1 MTKTKQTAGT
11 PKAKKP
17 TKAEKPR
24 SPKITQETT
33 KPAKGKAKAKPK
45 ASKARKSQEPKPMG
59 RPSTYSDDV
68 AATIC
73 QRLACGESLR
83 AICLGDDMPDRTT
96 VYDWLFRMPDFASQ
110 YTRAREEQAET
121 MADDIVAIADESYHD
136 HDIDENGHVR
146 VNNEAIQRSKLRV
159 EARKWVAAKLK
170 PKKYGDKIT
179 QEVVGANGGA
189 VKVETLA
196 ATVDQQ
202 TASDVYQRM
211 IRGE

>member
-11 PKAKKP
+11 PKAKKSP
-17 TKAEKPR
+17 KTEKPKT
-24 SPKITQETT
+24 P
-33 KPAKGKAKAKPK
+33 KPAAGKAKAKPK
-45 ASKARKSQEPKPMG
+45 ASKAVKPQAPKPIG

-96 VYDWLFRMPDFASQ
+96 VYDWLFRIPEFASQ

-189 VKVETLA
+189 VQVEHGLDPTKLSSSALSELLA
-196 ATVDQQ
+196 ARVSPATD
-202 TASDVYQRM
+202 
-211 IRGE
+211 

>member
-1 MTKTKQTAGT
+1 MTKQTAGT

-17 TKAEKPR
+17 TKKAET
-24 SPKITQETT
+24 PKITKE
-33 KPAKGKAKAKPK
+33 PAKAKPK

-96 VYDWLFRMPDFASQ
+96 VYDWLFRMPEFAIQ

-121 MADDIVAIADESYHD
+121 MADDIVAIADERYND
-136 HDIDENGHVR
+136 YDIDNDGNVR

-189 VKVETLA
+189 VQVEHGLDPTKLSSSALSELLA
-196 ATVDQQ
+196 ARVSPATD
-202 TASDVYQRM
+202 
-211 IRGE
+211 

>member
-1 MTKTKQTAGT
+1 MTKQTAGT

-17 TKAEKPR
+17 TKAEKPKT
-24 SPKITQETT
+24 P
-33 KPAKGKAKAKPK
+33 KPATGKAKAKPK

-96 VYDWLFRMPDFASQ
+96 VYDWLFKLPDFASQ

-189 VKVETLA
+189 VQFEHTVDPARLSDSALTELLA
-196 ATVDQQ
+196 ARVSPNP
-202 TASDVYQRM
+202 AN
-211 IRGE
+211 

>member
-1 MTKTKQTAGT
+1 MTKPKPKAGT
-11 PKAKKP
+11 PKADNSPKAKKP
-17 TKAEKPR
+17 SPTKTTQKP
-24 SPKITQETT
+24 P
-33 KPAKGKAKAKPK
+33 KAKA
-45 ASKARKSQEPKPMG
+45 QPKPMG
-59 RPSTYSDDV
+59 RPSTYTDAV

-73 QRLACGESLR
+73 SRLACGESLR
-83 AICLGDDMPDRTT
+83 AICLDDDMPDRTT

-189 VKVETLA
+189 VQFEHTVDPAKLSDSALTELLA
-196 ATVDQQ
+196 ARVSPNP
-202 TASDVYQRM
+202 AN
-211 IRGE
+211 